1 MGYNFRIG
9 VIGSATSDIRS
20 TLQADIEEI
29 RRTNPEVDLTLVYS
43 YRSPLSFRKAVIDT
57 ATTLQLRIEQLDEID
72 SVEVQG
78 DMLGTMC
85 DGIILIGT
93 DNSISVGVAAQFE
106 ERSKGPV
113 YRHDH

>member
-29 RRTNPEVDLTLVYS
+29 RRRNSDVDLTLVYS
-43 YRSPLSFRKAVIDT
+43 FRSPASFRKAVIDM
-57 ATTLQLRIEQLDEID
+57 ATTLQLSIEPLDEID
-72 SVEVQG
+72 STGVRG
-78 DMLGTMC
+78 DKLGTMC
-85 DGIILIGT
+85 DAIILIGT
-93 DNSISVGVAAQFE
+93 DNRISVGVAAQFE